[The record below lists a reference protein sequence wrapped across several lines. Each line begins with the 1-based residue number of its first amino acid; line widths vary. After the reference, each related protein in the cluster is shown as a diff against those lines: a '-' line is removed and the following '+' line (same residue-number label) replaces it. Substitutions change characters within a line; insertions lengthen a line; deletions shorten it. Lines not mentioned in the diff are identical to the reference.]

1 LVRQNIFFQADREF
15 HSDSNEHGCN
25 FFVYNEVLEEIG
37 KLFDFPDFSAV
48 LFGRLGFDVI
58 INFFLVIIGF
68 DVFQIVQIGDLT
80 FDLLYFV
87 FQPQL
92 LKADRDFHSESNG
105 HGLGKLLYSFVA
117 VFFGKLGFD
126 VNRKIFLVIIGFD
139 AF

>member
-1 LVRQNIFFQADREF
+1 M
-15 HSDSNEHGCN
+15 
-25 FFVYNEVLEEIG
+25 
-37 KLFDFPDFSAV
+37 
-48 LFGRLGFDVI
+48 I
-58 INFFLVIIGF
+58 INFFLVRIGF